1 MAADIKHEFK
11 TGSGEWADALVA
23 KELDANNVELW
34 WIDPS
39 TGALHGKETASRGEE
54 SGQFRDKA

>member
-11 TGSGEWADALVA
+11 TDGGEWADALIA

-34 WIDPS
+34 WIDQS
-39 TGALHGKETASRGEE
+39 TGALHGKITASRGEDP
-54 SGQFRDKA
+54 GQFRDK